1 MPGYWGASRRVA
13 REVRTA
19 ARLASP
25 GWQVPIRGTPDGI
38 GSSGGIHRNQ
48 CTRTYAGDHQPVDGC
63 RQRTPH
69 SCIRSLQHTRHGGIV
84 RHRHR
89 PQRRT
94 PLAVFGQST
103 YGCSNHPGLIA
114 PLTQNSGKLGGHPV
128 LRACAAV
135 GRQYSLADVQRDA
148 GNACFC
154 GITAGRSSEIRNPPV
169 SHGSVPT
176 RSSSA
181 RRLGSRGSAYWHGAC
196 TATVIGMSPRPAIGR
211 PERWGDGAY
220 HVRASLASG

>member
-25 GWQVPIRGTPDGI
+25 GWQVPIRGTPDGM

-128 LRACAAV
+128 LRTCAAV
-135 GRQYSLADVQRDA
+135 GRQYGLADVQRDA
-148 GNACFC
+148 GNTVSAASPPDAPQRS
-154 GITAGRSSEIRNPPV
+154 GILLCPTAPYPHVPP
-169 SHGSVPT
+169 P
-176 RSSSA
+176 
-181 RRLGSRGSAYWHGAC
+181 RGGWGAV
-196 TATVIGMSPRPAIGR
+196 ALRIGMGHALR
-211 PERWGDGAY
+211 
-220 HVRASLASG
+220 